1 MSLSL
6 SIAGFHARG
15 DEGPWAKGPK
25 RAIEWVGSIGYR
37 AVQLDAAAPGVRARE
52 LDRSARRDL
61 AATLRRAELA
71 LSGLDLWI
79 PGHHFLEA
87 KHADRAVGAVVGA
100 LELAAEL
107 AGLVDG
113 STAVVCVELPRELGD
128 GVRGALEAAAL
139 GQGAV
144 LADHA
149 WPLGEG
155 PAGESVGEGG
165 ESGVRVGL
173 NPAAVLLSG
182 GDPVGA
188 AGALGGR
195 LASAR
200 VMDLS
205 ARGACVPG
213 EREGKLDLEGYAA
226 ALAVGGRVAHPVF
239 DPHGLHDVAGAAGVV
254 LERWPGQLVL

>member
-6 SIAGFHARG
+6 SIAGLHARG
-15 DEGPWAKGPK
+15 DEGPWAQGPR

-79 PGHHFLEA
+79 PGHHFIDT
-87 KHADRAVGAVVGA
+87 KHADRAIGAVVGA

-107 AGLVDG
+107 AGLVEG
-113 STAVVCVELPRELGD
+113 STPVVCVELPKDLGD
-128 GVRGALEAAAL
+128 GVRGALDGAAL
-139 GQGAV
+139 SQGAV

-149 WPLGEG
+149 WPVRDEVKEG
-155 PAGESVGEGG
+155 AGEAGL
-165 ESGVRVGL
+165 RVGL
-173 NPAAVLLSG
+173 NPAAVLLAG

-188 AGALGGR
+188 AGALGER

-205 ARGACVPG
+205 ARGASIPG
-213 EREGKLDLEGYAA
+213 EREGKLDLDAYAA

-239 DPHGLHDVAGAAGVV
+239 DPHGLHDVAGAAELV
-254 LERWPGQLVL
+254 LERWPSMLRL